1 MRFLNCS
8 FAVPKLLQFMLL
20 PLSIL
25 TLILTFVLTYYN
37 YTINKNTIY
46 LSGLLIL
53 LSLSGIVHHSFFLS
67 NSVSQIA
74 FFYTHFMPL
83 FYLVGPLLYLYV
95 YGTIKDEFDFNWKN
109 GLHFL
114 PFLIAFLSISKYY
127 TVPWSDKLI
136 IAKGIVDSPDLLLSI
151 KKINVGYHFIS
162 LPGRIAMAM
171 IYAVVTLRILIKYHR
186 KKKKKLVLNSKIV
199 KWLYVLTVTV
209 LICTLNYLFL
219 YINFFTHSHLTR
231 DLIGKAYYNY
241 FTVFSYSIIPFIILA
256 FPEVLYGIPKV
267 KRKNSIFLKSK
278 DDFRVQK
285 GIIEVVN
292 PINSAE
298 SAEMN
303 ELAVLIH
310 NFLINEKPFI
320 DPKFTIDDLAK
331 QLEIPKHHIY
341 YCFSTIFKTKFTTV
355 RSQTR
360 VNYAK
365 ELLLNGNLEQLS
377 MEGIW
382 SKTGFSSRTNFFVTF
397 KKFTGKTPLQF
408 VQFKSNK

>member
-1 MRFLNCS
+1 
-8 FAVPKLLQFMLL
+8 
-20 PLSIL
+20 
-25 TLILTFVLTYYN
+25 
-37 YTINKNTIY
+37 
-46 LSGLLIL
+46 
-53 LSLSGIVHHSFFLS
+53 
-67 NSVSQIA
+67 
-74 FFYTHFMPL
+74 MPL